1 MARVMQFIF
10 IFYFTLGISFGQDPE
25 NLLSQ
30 AENQMASG
38 ELALAE
44 ESLQAALQADPSFAP
59 ALRALSKLAL
69 HRGDLATANQY
80 SNQAVQ
86 ADEDFRD
93 WSNKITKITE
103 RIQNG
108 RRNIQQGLYDEAM
121 KEYSVILDVHPY
133 FPEAAFYMGLTRFR
147 QKDIEGAAGYFKK
160 ALDIYPDHAKARKGL
175 DNVTKQFLNSGNN
188 AYKRGDLEKA
198 TAYYKKALE
207 FDDRF
212 YLAYFQLGVL
222 EKKMGNSNKA
232 ISYLNKVLEI
242 KPDHDKSWFT
252 LASAYEADGDTEEAI
267 THYAKAIDLNPGYAK
282 AYGNLGKLY
291 VEKGEYKQAE
301 DVLKTVTQIDGS
313 YADGFMHLG
322 ILYLKQEMFEL
333 AVENLNTAT
342 TLDDRD
348 YNKFFSLA
356 TACNT
361 LKDWEAGA
369 TAAMKCTELKKRFG
383 GCWYELGV
391 AEMGKGNKTRA
402 KRHFDEAHKDRS
414 WREMAARKI
423 DEINNPD
430 KYQK

>member
-1 MARVMQFIF
+1 MTRMIKFIF
-10 IFYFTLGISFGQDPE
+10 IIYVTLGKSFGQNPE
-25 NLLSQ
+25 NLLSK
-30 AENQMASG
+30 AENQMSTG

-44 ESLQAALQADPSFAP
+44 KSLKLALQTDPSFAP
-59 ALRALSKLAL
+59 AMQSLSKLAL

-93 WSNKITKITE
+93 WSNKITNITE
-103 RIQNG
+103 GIQNG
-108 RRNIQQGLYDEAM
+108 RRNIQQGLYEDAM
-121 KEYSVILDVHPY
+121 KEYSTILDIHPY

-147 QKDIEGAAGYFKK
+147 QKDIDGAATNFKK

-175 DNVTKQFLNSGNN
+175 DNVTKQFLNNGNN

-207 FDDRF
+207 FDDEF

-232 ISYLNKVLEI
+232 IFYLNKVLEI
-242 KPDHDKSWFT
+242 KPEHDKSWFT
-252 LASAYEADGDTEEAI
+252 LGSAYEADGNIEESI
-267 THYAKAIDLNPGYAK
+267 NHYTKAIDINPGYSK

-291 VEKGEYKQAE
+291 VEKGEYKQAK
-301 DVLKTVTQIDGS
+301 DVLKTVTQIDDT

-322 ILYLKQEMFEL
+322 ILYLKQEIFDL

-342 TLDDRD
+342 ALDDRD
-348 YNKFFSLA
+348 YNKFFPLA
-356 TACNT
+356 SACNA
-361 LKDWEAGA
+361 LKDWEAGSA
-369 TAAMKCTELKKRFG
+369 AAMKCTELQKRFG
-383 GCWYELGV
+383 GGWYELGI
-391 AEMGKGNKTRA
+391 AEMGKGNKIRA
-402 KRHFDEAHKDRS
+402 KRYFDEAHKDRS
-414 WREMAARKI
+414 WRELAARKI
-423 DEINNPD
+423 DEINNPQ

>member
-121 KEYSVILDVHPY
+121 KEYSAILDVHPY

-147 QKDIEGAAGYFKK
+147 QKDIEGAATNFKK

-175 DNVTKQFLNSGNN
+175 DNVTKQFLNNGNN

-242 KPDHDKSWFT
+242 KPEHDKSW
-252 LASAYEADGDTEEAI
+252 
-267 THYAKAIDLNPGYAK
+267 
-282 AYGNLGKLY
+282 
-291 VEKGEYKQAE
+291 
-301 DVLKTVTQIDGS
+301 
-313 YADGFMHLG
+313 
-322 ILYLKQEMFEL
+322 
-333 AVENLNTAT
+333 
-342 TLDDRD
+342 
-348 YNKFFSLA
+348 
-356 TACNT
+356 
-361 LKDWEAGA
+361 
-369 TAAMKCTELKKRFG
+369 
-383 GCWYELGV
+383 
-391 AEMGKGNKTRA
+391 
-402 KRHFDEAHKDRS
+402 
-414 WREMAARKI
+414 
-423 DEINNPD
+423 
-430 KYQK
+430 